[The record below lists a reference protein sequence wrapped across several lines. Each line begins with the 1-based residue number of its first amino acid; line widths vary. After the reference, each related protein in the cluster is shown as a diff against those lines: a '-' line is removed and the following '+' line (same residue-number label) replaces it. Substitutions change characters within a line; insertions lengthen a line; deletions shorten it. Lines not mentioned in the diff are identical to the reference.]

1 MDIFFTHHPELSGVA
16 FLIEKSIR
24 ANSDIHICVL
34 QKNAQLVIDLDYTH
48 PTGKNT
54 LHCVLYDRDELRKNI
69 SQEIKNSSDQRNI
82 PSDFAKIDN
91 RIKEPPQPILYIK
104 FGRENYEFD
113 DHSWAAAIAEGII
126 AGISGNKVEIDEVE
140 QYKKPQL
147 QQRGFYER
155 NFAQKPTRNSDLFKA
170 Q

>member
-1 MDIFFTHHPELSGVA
+1 VDIFFTHHPELSGVA

-34 QKNAQLVIDLDYTH
+34 QKNAELVIDLDYIH
-48 PTGKNT
+48 STGKNT
-54 LHCVLYDRDELRKNI
+54 LHCVLYDRDELRKTI
-69 SQEIKNSSDQRNI
+69 SQEIKNSADSRNI

-91 RIKEPPQPILYIK
+91 RIKDPAQPTLYVK

-113 DHSWAAAIAEGII
+113 EYSWAAAVAEGII
-126 AGISGNKVEIDEVE
+126 TGISGSKIEIDEIE
-140 QYKKPQL
+140 QYKKPQM
-147 QQRGFYER
+147 QQIGFYER
-155 NFAQKPTRNSDLFKA
+155 NFAQEPTRNSDLFRA